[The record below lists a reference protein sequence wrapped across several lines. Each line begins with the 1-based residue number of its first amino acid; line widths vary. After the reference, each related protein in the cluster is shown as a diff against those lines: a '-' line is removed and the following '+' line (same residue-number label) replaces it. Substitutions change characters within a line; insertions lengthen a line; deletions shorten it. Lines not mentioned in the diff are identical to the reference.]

1 MLSLNVTAL
10 GLVAF
15 MCTFHRST
23 EALRDDVLSS
33 SILEICSA
41 VSVTPPSPSSPE
53 ANQRTRRCLPVVIR
67 LKLDRVKLYT
77 IDLIFAIVPIE
88 LR

>member
-15 MCTFHRST
+15 MCTFRQAT

-33 SILEICSA
+33 SVFKTC
-41 VSVTPPSPSSPE
+41 
-53 ANQRTRRCLPVVIR
+53 
-67 LKLDRVKLYT
+67 
-77 IDLIFAIVPIE
+77 FAILVTADSGGSSILAAFDTWPKNSVIG
-88 LR
+88 

>member
-15 MCTFHRST
+15 MCTFRPGGS

-33 SILEICSA
+33 SMFKMCSFGCFRSAIFGNKSILSA
-41 VSVTPPSPSSPE
+41 DVLQIS
-53 ANQRTRRCLPVVIR
+53 
-67 LKLDRVKLYT
+67 
-77 IDLIFAIVPIE
+77 
-88 LR
+88 